1 MKIKFVIHKIV
12 TGETLYPGTIAAA
25 NADGTFAI
33 AYDDGDIGW
42 DIVWFRGLAY
52 LSLLSRKCGSYLD
65 LSPARVVDPVTLH
78 PFLTLRK

>member
-42 DIVWFRGLAY
+42 DIV
-52 LSLLSRKCGSYLD
+52 
-65 LSPARVVDPVTLH
+65 
-78 PFLTLRK
+78 